1 MKLKFLKKLW
11 LRITACAMALIT
23 IFSVSGCAKVLAW
36 MSDNGL
42 SSPIDI
48 TSNVHKSYFES
59 GDGTKDIVRDESGEI
74 ISGPFEIANPLQ
86 LYYFSWLQYL
96 GFFNVV
102 NDETGEI
109 DTIYFRLS
117 ADIDMKYIDEDG
129 NEIAYILPPIGT
141 KEHPFLGNFNGE
153 GHTISDLTVENS
165 YDDLFEAPTGTDKDS
180 FDNTTPAE
188 IIGFFGVV
196 GELHDND
203 YNYSSIANEVKN
215 FVLENITVKT
225 QTNNALIGLVAGY
238 VNGTVDCVGVIGS
251 KVDIKAG
258 TQVLTYTNNLSD
270 YSLIGYCTT
279 EYKNKIYLFGS
290 SLTNPDITGAYTVV
304 PDNTSGGSGTGWGGS
319 VKMTDIYTWLAA
331 LNSNDNSSNS
341 YINQRTDVVT
351 LDGTTVT
358 VSRPTV
364 TKKVTTID
372 GFGSFVFA
380 TQSASGV
387 NFVGGA
393 QGVTTYTYTESKNTV
408 PVYYIQDNGYYL
420 NFDGDQIYS
429 SRTTDQTTKPTQW
442 YASNKDQ
449 GGAIFTVVNNRVYY
463 LTITNGNISTII
475 DIDADPN
482 DLPEWNFSG
491 SNCTLNGM
499 AIECDNNGNWSVV
512 APIGYKIFHNNYYL
526 HYTRNNNTY
535 NLAGEASQST
545 AATWTI
551 TYGNNGCSIS
561 TTINNTPYYLGYTQT
576 SSGWQTTYTPS
587 LSTTA
592 NNTWQYNEENGTLS
606 IRAGNSTRYLRYNN
620 GWTFSTSS
628 YSLTVTGVYN
638 RTFSADIISSGTSQK
653 DIVCTPSTSVD
664 TSVENS
670 YYDET
675 GKKVSNGLA
684 GITYFP
690 LSTTVKN
697 EVYSIDSNNTGY
709 IVGSG
714 WSVNNS
720 GNAALGT
727 NESNLR
733 ISRYGTGDLQ
743 DSSTPYTISYNTN
756 GKFQKITEQTKG
768 YYGLQ
773 KYDDCFTDYQSAIKS
788 NLDGLHFM
796 PAAVSK
802 ENKTKITATLSGYD
816 KPIEN
821 YEVPTNC
828 IDFNLYDRGFIN
840 FFAGSY
846 YTAVPPY
853 NDSFFSIYQVFRD
866 ESDPEKKTIIDIK
879 EIDTIHGMVK
889 TVNGSKSIDTS
900 KPYYYT
906 YTDGTVSELPEEYK
920 PLLSQYEKI
929 FDCQWISDPSNL
941 AGKSNKTSCFGNG
954 SAMSAWEDKK
964 AFYFEVPVNA
974 GEYAIG
980 STEGR
985 TGAYLIYLDLAA
997 NAQLIDRVKEY
1008 EEITETMSEAT
1019 IPNGVE
1025 MLAPGETPTANDGTG
1040 TIPIDTAFV
1049 SINAG
1054 TSGGIGFNKTDTGE
1068 ITHTA
1073 TGGTTAE
1080 YIGIDT
1086 VLKDGNGNPMSVPI
1100 TKTTKIERTTYR
1112 DYNLV
1117 TEETTITVITKTTV
1131 TVIQDDGTTTTTV
1144 TYTKTVNG
1152 ELVTPDPDTT
1162 GPSGELFPDTVDP
1175 DTAEKTETGDKLI
1188 DLAFAYGQD
1197 VGVTISYLYIPAGKD
1212 AEGNATAPTYVIT
1225 ITNPGANPIA
1235 VKAILTEKGA
1245 ASGITFVIKDGTEG
1259 SAGTTLENDTQ
1270 AQKIEI
1276 AGSKAPSDTPSDTP
1290 QDSPSTDA

>member
-1 MKLKFLKKLW
+1 MKLKFLKKLG

-117 ADIDMKYIDEDG
+117 KNIDMKYINEDG
-129 NEIAYILPPIGT
+129 EEVEYVLPPIGT
-141 KEHPFLGNFNGE
+141 KEHPFLGNFDGE

-165 YDDLFEAPTGTDKDS
+165 YDDLFEAPAGTDKES
-180 FDNTTPAE
+180 FNTTTPAE

-196 GELHDND
+196 GELDKD

-225 QTNNALIGLVAGY
+225 QTSSALIGLVAGY
-238 VNGTVDCVGVIGS
+238 VNGIVDCVGVVGS
-251 KVDIKAG
+251 QVDIKAG
-258 TQVLTYTNNLSD
+258 TQTLTYTNNLSD
-270 YSLIGYCTT
+270 YSLIGYCTPD
-279 EYKNKIYLFGS
+279 YKNEIYLLGS
-290 SLTNPDITGAYTVV
+290 SVKNPEIPVAYTVV
-304 PDNTSGGSGTGWGGS
+304 PDNTSGGSSHGWGGS
-319 VKMTDIYTWLAA
+319 VKMTDIYTWLST
-331 LNSNDNSSNS
+331 LNSNNNSTNS

-351 LDGTTVT
+351 LDGTTIT
-358 VSRPTV
+358 VSQTNA

-380 TQSASGV
+380 NQTASGI

-393 QGVTTYTYTESKNTV
+393 QGVTRYTYEYSTNNVT
-408 PVYYIQDNGYYL
+408 VYYIQDNGYYL
-420 NFDGDQIYS
+420 NFDGNTIS
-429 SRTTDQTTKPTQW
+429 STTTQANATKWYTTDGT
-442 YASNKDQ
+442 D
-449 GGAIFTVVNNRVYY
+449 GGAIFTVINNRVYY

-475 DIDADPN
+475 DANADPE
-482 DLPEWNFSG
+482 DLPEWDFSG
-491 SNCTLNGM
+491 NNCSLDGTV
-499 AIECDNNGNWSVV
+499 IECDDNGNWMV
-512 APIGYKIFHNNYYL
+512 ANPIGYKIYSSNYYL
-526 HYTRNNNTY
+526 HY
-535 NLAGEASQST
+535 SQSNNSYSIARTSSQTT
-545 AATWTI
+545 AAAWSI
-551 TYGNNGCSIS
+551 NAVNGGYTIS
-561 TTINNTPYYLGYTQT
+561 TIIDNTPYYLGN
-576 SSGWQTTYTPS
+576 SSNNNNSSLTLTTTP
-587 LSTTA
+587 T
-592 NNTWQYNEENGTLS
+592 TWQFNGTQ
-606 IRAGNSTRYLRYNN
+606 IYRVVNNRKYYLRYRNN
-620 GWTFSTSS
+620 SNNWVFSTTSS
-628 YSLTVTGVYN
+628 TLTLTAVYDQ
-638 RTFSADIISSGTSQK
+638 TFSADIISSGTTQK
-653 DIVCTPSTSVD
+653 DIVCTQSTSVD
-664 TSVENS
+664 TSVENG
-670 YYDET
+670 YYDAT
-675 GKKVSNGLA
+675 GNKQGNGLA

-690 LSTTVKN
+690 LSTTVSN
-697 EVYSIDSNNTGY
+697 GTYSIDSTNTGY

-714 WSVNNS
+714 WSVNKDGENEL
-720 GNAALGT
+720 GNY
-727 NESNLR
+727 ESNLR
-733 ISRYGTGDLQ
+733 ISRYGTGDLTN
-743 DSSTPYTISYNTN
+743 STAPYTISYNTG
-756 GKFQKITEQTKG
+756 GKFKTITNDTKASL
-768 YYGLQ
+768 GLQ
-773 KYDDCFTDYQSAIKS
+773 KYDDCFSDYQSAIQS

-816 KPIEN
+816 KPIDN

-846 YTAVPPY
+846 YTAVRPY

-920 PLLSQYEKI
+920 SLLSQYEKI

-941 AGKSNKTSCFGNG
+941 AENPNKTSCFGG
-954 SAMSAWEDKK
+954 SGGPSAWENNK

-985 TGAYLIYLDLAA
+985 TGAYLVYLDLAA
-997 NAQLIDRVKEY
+997 NAQLIERVREY
-1008 EEITETMSEAT
+1008 EKIVETTVDAS

-1025 MLAPGETPTANDGTG
+1025 MLAPAESYDTSKITSSNSAFASLNTSASGAIDFDKSNTG
-1040 TIPIDTAFV
+1040 DITLSAT
-1049 SINAG
+1049 N
-1054 TSGGIGFNKTDTGE
+1054 GF
-1068 ITHTA
+1068 
-1073 TGGTTAE
+1073 TAE
-1080 YIGIDT
+1080 YIGVDA
-1086 VLKDGNGNPMSVPI
+1086 VLKDGNGNVLHVPI
-1100 TKTTKIERTTYR
+1100 SKTTTIERTTYR
-1112 DYNLV
+1112 DFNLN
-1117 TEETTITVITKTTV
+1117 TGETTITVITKTSV
-1131 TVIQDDGTTTTTV
+1131 EIGGQTTV
-1144 TYTKTVNG
+1144 TYTKMVNG
-1152 ELVTPDPDTT
+1152 ELVEPDPDTT
-1162 GPSGELFPDTVDP
+1162 GPAGELFPDTQDP
-1175 DTAEKTETGDKLI
+1175 DSVAPPVAGANLI
-1188 DLAFAYGQD
+1188 DLAFAYGQE
-1197 VGVTISYLYIPAGKD
+1197 VGVTISYLYTPAGVD
-1212 AEGNATAPTYVIT
+1212 EEGNATAPTYVIT
-1225 ITNPGANPIA
+1225 ITNPGIDPIT
-1235 VKAILTEKGA
+1235 VKAVLTAEGV
-1245 ASGITFVIKDGTEG
+1245 ASGIKFIIKDGTEG
-1259 SAGTTLENDTQ
+1259 SAGTTLENTQ
-1270 AQKIEI
+1270 TAQKIEI
-1276 AGSKAPSDTPSDTP
+1276 AGSQGAQDTP
-1290 QDSPSTDA
+1290 QDSPSTEE